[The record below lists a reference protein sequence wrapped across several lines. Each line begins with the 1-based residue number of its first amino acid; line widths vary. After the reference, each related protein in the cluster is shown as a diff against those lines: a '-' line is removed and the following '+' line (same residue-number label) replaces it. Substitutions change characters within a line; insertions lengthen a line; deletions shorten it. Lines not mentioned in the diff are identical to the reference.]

1 MVRPRGY
8 VPRDA
13 HAGSCAGDAAHG
25 TATWGRPQK
34 RQGAS
39 GKGVRGRPMDGRQVA
54 CGALCCRFCE
64 RFCPQNF
71 WTSHPQN
78 CSTTHGPRPLKRR

>member
-13 HAGSCAGDAAHG
+13 HVR
-25 TATWGRPQK
+25 ATQRTGRPWGRPQK